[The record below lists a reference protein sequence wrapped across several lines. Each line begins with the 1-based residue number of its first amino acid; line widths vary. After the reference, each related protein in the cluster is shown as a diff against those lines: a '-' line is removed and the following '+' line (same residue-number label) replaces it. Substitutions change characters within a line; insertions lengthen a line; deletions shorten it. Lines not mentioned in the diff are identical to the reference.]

1 MRLLAGDNSHTA
13 ADGGDQSQTADAEL
27 IARLGRLGIGIHIGV
42 AMLGTG
48 HIGAVGE
55 SSSREH
61 AAGHDERHDDGENLT
76 FHRYPSVSVLYN
88 KATISLLRA
97 KCKKNLRK
105 TAYSPRK
112 NSCGKDA
119 ETVGDC
125 LTFVYAND
133 IINRII
139 SKSGEV
145 GSSPEE
151 GIGKMSRYRA
161 FIILLLDVR
170 GCGRKV
176 GQSRGR
182 KEEVG
187 ILFTYE
193 KKVRALQLYE
203 QTHSVTETIRIL
215 GYPERATL
223 YRWISEKGQP
233 EKVRSTKRGENTP
246 DHPRHPSVEVK
257 LQVLHRCF
265 EHGEDVKS
273 VSEEIGYSR
282 ASIYNWRRKYLQ
294 RGLVALMNPSDDPRE
309 ELVPG
314 TFSATEDI
322 AELKAQMQ
330 EMQMQIDILKETINV
345 LKKDPGVDQTALR
358 NQEKAA
364 IIDALKN
371 KYSLPE
377 LLSALHCPRSSYYY
391 QQKRAKKQ
399 DKYSHVKEKI
409 KDIFESNHRCYG
421 YRRIYAALKK
431 EGLRLSEKVIRHLMK
446 QVGVQ
451 GVNRKKTSYS
461 SYQGEITPAV
471 PNLLKRDFH
480 ANRPNEKWL
489 TDITEFAIPAG
500 KVYLSPIID
509 CFDGMPVC
517 WSIGTSPNA
526 ELTNGMLDKAI
537 SLLKVGEH
545 PVVHTDRGCHYRW
558 PGWISRM
565 DAAHLHRSM
574 SKKGCSPDNSAC
586 EGFFGR
592 MKNEMFYGVS
602 WLNVSIEE
610 FIHTVE
616 DYMVWYREKR
626 IKISLGGL
634 SPLEYR
640 QKLGLSA

>member
-1 MRLLAGDNSHTA
+1 MRYTQEQISTALVLL
-13 ADGGDQSQTADAEL
+13 
-27 IARLGRLGIGIHIGV
+27 
-42 AMLGTG
+42 
-48 HIGAVGE
+48 
-55 SSSREH
+55 
-61 AAGHDERHDDGENLT
+61 
-76 FHRYPSVSVLYN
+76 
-88 KATISLLRA
+88 KATG
-97 KCKKNLRK
+97 
-105 TAYSPRK
+105 SP
-112 NSCGKDA
+112 D
-119 ETVGDC
+119 
-125 LTFVYAND
+125 
-133 IINRII
+133 
-139 SKSGEV
+139 EV
-145 GSSPEE
+145 
-151 GIGKMSRYRA
+151 
-161 FIILLLDVR
+161 
-170 GCGRKV
+170 
-176 GQSRGR
+176 
-182 KEEVG
+182 
-187 ILFTYE
+187 
-193 KKVRALQLYE
+193 
-203 QTHSVTETIRIL
+203 IRTL
-215 GYPERATL
+215 GYPSNPML
-223 YRWISEKGQP
+223 YHWRKKYP
-233 EKVRSTKRGENTP
+233 EYYDVPIQKHWKQASIELKHNVIKRCLIQGEP
-246 DHPRHPSVEVK
+246 VK
-257 LQVLHRCF
+257 LVA
-265 EHGEDVKS
+265 
-273 VSEEIGYSR
+273 EEIGYTS
-282 ASIYNWRRKYLQ
+282 SLIYKWIREYREKGYFSPMKKTTANID
-294 RGLVALMNPSDDPRE
+294 VNPTDI
-309 ELVPG
+309 
-314 TFSATEDI
+314 TSAEDI
-322 AELKAQMQ
+322 NQLKAQMLD
-330 EMQMQIDILKETINV
+330 MQMEIDILKETINV

>member
-1 MRLLAGDNSHTA
+1 MVLL
-13 ADGGDQSQTADAEL
+13 L
-27 IARLGRLGIGIHIGV
+27 
-42 AMLGTG
+42 
-48 HIGAVGE
+48 
-55 SSSREH
+55 
-61 AAGHDERHDDGENLT
+61 
-76 FHRYPSVSVLYN
+76 
-88 KATISLLRA
+88 
-97 KCKKNLRK
+97 
-105 TAYSPRK
+105 
-112 NSCGKDA
+112 
-119 ETVGDC
+119 
-125 LTFVYAND
+125 FV
-133 IINRII
+133 RF
-139 SKSGEV
+139 KH
-145 GSSPEE
+145 
-151 GIGKMSRYRA
+151 GKMTVI
-161 FIILLLDVR
+161 IILKQKTR
-170 GCGRKV
+170 GCRRKV

-182 KEEVG
+182 KEEIG

>member
-1 MRLLAGDNSHTA
+1 MLPLPAAPFEAAVWSAAKVLNDYLVSDGRNKYSVPYNLIGEKVDIRVTKTIVEVYFHGSRVASHRRLQTKQREPLMKLEHMLQEHQRYLTYNEDDFKTWAMSVGPMTEKAVYHFIDSGKAPEQGYKAGASLKKL
-13 ADGGDQSQTADAEL
+13 GDRYGWK
-27 IARLGRLGIGIHIGV
+27 RL
-42 AMLGTG
+42 
-48 HIGAVGE
+48 
-55 SSSREH
+55 
-61 AAGHDERHDDGENLT
+61 EN
-76 FHRYPSVSVLYN
+76 
-88 KATISLLRA
+88 
-97 KCKKNLRK
+97 
-105 TAYSPRK
+105 
-112 NSCGKDA
+112 G
-119 ETVGDC
+119 
-125 LTFVYAND
+125 
-133 IINRII
+133 
-139 SKSGEV
+139 
-145 GSSPEE
+145 
-151 GIGKMSRYRA
+151 
-161 FIILLLDVR
+161 

-182 KEEVG
+182 KEEIG

-322 AELKAQMQ
+322 AELKAQVQ

-345 LKKDPGVDQTALR
+345 LKKDPGIDQTALR

-399 DKYSHVKEKI
+399 DKYCHVKEKI

-421 YRRIYAALKK
+421 YRRIYATLKK
-431 EGLRLSEKVIRHLMK
+431 EGLRLSEKVIRRLMK

-517 WSIGTSPNA
+517 WSIGISPNA

-565 DAAHLHRSM
+565 EAAHLHRSM

-592 MKNEMFYGVS
+592 MKNEMFYGIS

>member
-1 MRLLAGDNSHTA
+1 MW
-13 ADGGDQSQTADAEL
+13 
-27 IARLGRLGIGIHIGV
+27 
-42 AMLGTG
+42 
-48 HIGAVGE
+48 VGE
-55 SSSREH
+55 NES
-61 AAGHDERHDDGENLT
+61 
-76 FHRYPSVSVLYN
+76 
-88 KATISLLRA
+88 A
-97 KCKKNLRK
+97 KFW
-105 TAYSPRK
+105 T
-112 NSCGKDA
+112 
-119 ETVGDC
+119 
-125 LTFVYAND
+125 
-133 IINRII
+133 
-139 SKSGEV
+139 
-145 GSSPEE
+145 
-151 GIGKMSRYRA
+151 
-161 FIILLLDVR
+161 
-170 GCGRKV
+170 
-176 GQSRGR
+176 
-182 KEEVG
+182 
-187 ILFTYE
+187 
-193 KKVRALQLYE
+193 
-203 QTHSVTETIRIL
+203 
-215 GYPERATL
+215 
-223 YRWISEKGQP
+223 
-233 EKVRSTKRGENTP
+233 
-246 DHPRHPSVEVK
+246 
-257 LQVLHRCF
+257 
-265 EHGEDVKS
+265 
-273 VSEEIGYSR
+273 
-282 ASIYNWRRKYLQ
+282 
-294 RGLVALMNPSDDPRE
+294 
-309 ELVPG
+309 
-314 TFSATEDI
+314 TEDI
-322 AELKAQMQ
+322 AELKAQVQ

-345 LKKDPGVDQTALR
+345 LKKDPGIDQTALR

-399 DKYSHVKEKI
+399 DKYCHVKEKI

-421 YRRIYAALKK
+421 YRRIYATLKK
-431 EGLRLSEKVIRHLMK
+431 EGLRLSEKVIRRLMK

-461 SYQGEITPAV
+461 SYQGEITPDV

-517 WSIGTSPNA
+517 WSIGISPNA

-565 DAAHLHRSM
+565 EAAHLHRSM

-640 QKLGLSA
+640 QNSAYRHSPRFCPHPPPSQTLCKPPTRCRIEAG

>member
-1 MRLLAGDNSHTA
+1 M
-13 ADGGDQSQTADAEL
+13 
-27 IARLGRLGIGIHIGV
+27 
-42 AMLGTG
+42 
-48 HIGAVGE
+48 
-55 SSSREH
+55 
-61 AAGHDERHDDGENLT
+61 
-76 FHRYPSVSVLYN
+76 
-88 KATISLLRA
+88 
-97 KCKKNLRK
+97 
-105 TAYSPRK
+105 
-112 NSCGKDA
+112 
-119 ETVGDC
+119 
-125 LTFVYAND
+125 
-133 IINRII
+133 
-139 SKSGEV
+139 
-145 GSSPEE
+145 
-151 GIGKMSRYRA
+151 
-161 FIILLLDVR
+161 
-170 GCGRKV
+170 
-176 GQSRGR
+176 
-182 KEEVG
+182 
-187 ILFTYE
+187 FTYE

-322 AELKAQMQ
+322 AELKAQVQ

-345 LKKDPGVDQTALR
+345 LKKGPGIDQTALR

-399 DKYSHVKEKI
+399 DKYCHVKEKI
-409 KDIFESNHRCYG
+409 KNIFESNHRCYG
-421 YRRIYAALKK
+421 YRRIYATLKK
-431 EGLRLSEKVIRHLMK
+431 EGLRLSEKVIRRLMK

-517 WSIGTSPNA
+517 WSIGISPNA

-565 DAAHLHRSM
+565 EAAHLHRSM

>member
-1 MRLLAGDNSHTA
+1 
-13 ADGGDQSQTADAEL
+13 
-27 IARLGRLGIGIHIGV
+27 
-42 AMLGTG
+42 
-48 HIGAVGE
+48 
-55 SSSREH
+55 
-61 AAGHDERHDDGENLT
+61 
-76 FHRYPSVSVLYN
+76 
-88 KATISLLRA
+88 
-97 KCKKNLRK
+97 
-105 TAYSPRK
+105 
-112 NSCGKDA
+112 
-119 ETVGDC
+119 
-125 LTFVYAND
+125 
-133 IINRII
+133 
-139 SKSGEV
+139 
-145 GSSPEE
+145 
-151 GIGKMSRYRA
+151 
-161 FIILLLDVR
+161 
-170 GCGRKV
+170 
-176 GQSRGR
+176 
-182 KEEVG
+182 
-187 ILFTYE
+187 
-193 KKVRALQLYE
+193 
-203 QTHSVTETIRIL
+203 
-215 GYPERATL
+215 
-223 YRWISEKGQP
+223 
-233 EKVRSTKRGENTP
+233 
-246 DHPRHPSVEVK
+246 
-257 LQVLHRCF
+257 
-265 EHGEDVKS
+265 
-273 VSEEIGYSR
+273 
-282 ASIYNWRRKYLQ
+282 
-294 RGLVALMNPSDDPRE
+294 MNPSDDPRE

-322 AELKAQMQ
+322 AELKAQVQ
-330 EMQMQIDILKETINV
+330 EMQMQIDILKETINA
-345 LKKDPGVDQTALR
+345 LKKDPGIDQTALR

-399 DKYSHVKEKI
+399 DKYCHVKEKI

-421 YRRIYAALKK
+421 YRRIYATLKK
-431 EGLRLSEKVIRHLMK
+431 EGLRLSEKVIRRLMK

-461 SYQGEITPAV
+461 SYQGEITPDV

-517 WSIGTSPNA
+517 WSIGISPNA

-565 DAAHLHRSM
+565 EAAHLHRSM

-640 QKLGLSA
+640 QNSAYRHSPRFRPHPLIESANNFAHKS

>member
-1 MRLLAGDNSHTA
+1 MYLWIENEEKEKFPRKELNITNTA
-13 ADGGDQSQTADAEL
+13 
-27 IARLGRLGIGIHIGV
+27 
-42 AMLGTG
+42 
-48 HIGAVGE
+48 
-55 SSSREH
+55 EH
-61 AAGHDERHDDGENLT
+61 PRN
-76 FHRYPSVSVLYN
+76 PSVDI
-88 KATISLLRA
+88 KM
-97 KCKKNLRK
+97 
-105 TAYSPRK
+105 
-112 NSCGKDA
+112 DA
-119 ETVGDC
+119 
-125 LTFVYAND
+125 
-133 IINRII
+133 I
-139 SKSGEV
+139 
-145 GSSPEE
+145 
-151 GIGKMSRYRA
+151 
-161 FIILLLDVR
+161 
-170 GCGRKV
+170 
-176 GQSRGR
+176 
-182 KEEVG
+182 
-187 ILFTYE
+187 
-193 KKVRALQLYE
+193 
-203 QTHSVTETIRIL
+203 
-215 GYPERATL
+215 
-223 YRWISEKGQP
+223 
-233 EKVRSTKRGENTP
+233 
-246 DHPRHPSVEVK
+246 
-257 LQVLHRCF
+257 HRCF
-265 EHGEDVKS
+265 ELGESVKS
-273 VSEEIGYSR
+273 VSEDIGYSR
-282 ASIYNWRRKYLQ
+282 ASIYQWHKRYL
-294 RGLVALMNPSDDPRE
+294 RGGAIALMNNKNISPGQLKKGMETPSSDQ
-309 ELVPG
+309 
-314 TFSATEDI
+314 DI
-322 AELKAQMQ
+322 RQLQEQVNDLQM
-330 EMQMQIDILKETINV
+330 EIDILKETINV

-537 SLLKVGEH
+537 SFLKVGEH

-592 MKNEMFYGVS
+592 MKTEMFYGVS

>member
-1 MRLLAGDNSHTA
+1 MFSQEKINTA
-13 ADGGDQSQTADAEL
+13 L
-27 IARLGRLGIGIHIGV
+27 
-42 AMLGTG
+42 
-48 HIGAVGE
+48 
-55 SSSREH
+55 
-61 AAGHDERHDDGENLT
+61 
-76 FHRYPSVSVLYN
+76 
-88 KATISLLRA
+88 
-97 KCKKNLRK
+97 KK
-105 TAYSPRK
+105 YYQ
-112 NSCGKDA
+112 CG
-119 ETVGDC
+119 
-125 LTFVYAND
+125 
-133 IINRII
+133 
-139 SKSGEV
+139 
-145 GSSPEE
+145 
-151 GIGKMSRYRA
+151 
-161 FIILLLDVR
+161 
-170 GCGRKV
+170 
-176 GQSRGR
+176 
-182 KEEVG
+182 
-187 ILFTYE
+187 
-193 KKVRALQLYE
+193 
-203 QTHSVTETIRIL
+203 SVTKTIRTL
-215 GYPERATL
+215 GYPARRTMYL
-223 YRWISEKGQP
+223 WIENEGKEKFP
-233 EKVRSTKRGENTP
+233 RKELNITNTAE
-246 DHPRHPSVEVK
+246 HSRNPSVDIK
-257 LQVLHRCF
+257 IDAIHRCF
-265 EHGEDVKS
+265 ELGESVKS
-273 VSEEIGYSR
+273 VSEDIGYSR
-282 ASIYNWRRKYLQ
+282 ASIYQWHKRYL
-294 RGLVALMNPSDDPRE
+294 RGGAIALMNNKNISPGQLKKGMETPSSDQ
-309 ELVPG
+309 
-314 TFSATEDI
+314 DI
-322 AELKAQMQ
+322 RQLQEQVNDLQM
-330 EMQMQIDILKETINV
+330 EIDILKETINV

-592 MKNEMFYGVS
+592 IKTEMFYGVS